1 MAVVNTDVKK
11 VENVRDSQRGH
22 VPQTQ
27 QVPREEV
34 AGMTVKECLGSSLG
48 RNYWLRV
55 ICHRGNE
62 SH

>member
-1 MAVVNTDVKK
+1 MAVVNTDIKK
-11 VENVRDSQRGH
+11 VENVRDTQRGH

-48 RNYWLRV
+48 VTIGSV